1 MTPRKLRA
9 QAFVELRAEDPE
21 ATSALAVARAHL
33 EAGSAL
39 SALRRVRVFELAGA
53 LPDGGAIADRLHGST
68 QFYNPAK
75 ERCVVRAADGDG
87 SPFEPGEVLV
97 LVLERGGDRRPGAE
111 RWWRH
116 ETGERIEVREGVV
129 WAMRFVAGEDAPGR
143 AEDLAVTRDRAH
155 GLLANP
161 QFQEARVCAAE
172 TPPLDWLS
180 RKTWRPTKRPRRSA

>member
-1 MTPRKLRA
+1 MTGPRLRA

-33 EAGSAL
+33 EAGSTLAG
-39 SALRRVRVFELAGA
+39 LRRVRVFELAGA
-53 LPDGGAIADRLHGST
+53 LPEREAIAERLHGST

-75 ERCVVRAADGDG
+75 ERCVVRAADEDG
-87 SPFEPGEVLV
+87 SPFAPDEVLV

-116 ETGERIEVREGVV
+116 ETGQRVEVREGTV
-129 WAMRFVAGEDAPGR
+129 WAMRFAAGEDALRR
-143 AEDLAVTRDRAH
+143 AEDLAVTRDRSH

-161 QFQEARVCAAE
+161 EFQEARVCAAAP
-172 TPPLDWLS
+172 PPLDWLS
-180 RKTWRPTKRPRRSA
+180 RKSWRPTKRPRRSA

>member
-1 MTPRKLRA
+1 VTRRKLRA

-33 EAGSAL
+33 EAGSEL
-39 SALRRVRVFELAGA
+39 SALRRLRVFELAGA
-53 LPDGGAIADRLHGST
+53 LPERDAIAERLHGST

-75 ERCVVRAADGDG
+75 ERCVVRAVDGDA
-87 SPFEPGEVLV
+87 SPFGVDEVLV

-116 ETGERIEVREGVV
+116 ETGGRIEVREGVV
-129 WAMRFVAGEDAPGR
+129 WAMRFAAGEDALRRG
-143 AEDLAVTRDRAH
+143 EDLAVTRDRTH

-161 QFQEARVCAAE
+161 QFQEARVCATAP
-172 TPPLDWLS
+172 PPLDWLS
-180 RKTWRPTKRPRRSA
+180 RKSWRPTKRPRRSA